1 MDKILE
7 QLGGLFL
14 SSLPSVVLLIV
25 LYFFLKTVLFN
36 PLEKIL
42 AERYQKTEGKE
53 KGAAEA
59 LHQAE
64 RRADEYAQ
72 AIHEAKAEIYAQQE
86 TLRKALEAE
95 RDAAVAAAAKRT
107 DALLN
112 EGREAVEKEL
122 AESRTMVEREAA
134 ELARMIA
141 GKVLAKEA
149 A

>member
-14 SSLPSVVLLIV
+14 GSLPSVFLLIV
-25 LYFFLKTVLFN
+25 LYFFLKAVLFN

-64 RRADEYAQ
+64 QRADEYAK

-86 TLRKALEAE
+86 LLRKSLEAE
-95 RDAAVAAAAKRT
+95 RDAAVAAAAERT
-107 DALLN
+107 DTLLN
-112 EGREAVEKEL
+112 EGRAAIETEL
-122 AESRTMVEREAA
+122 ADSRLVVEREAA

>member
-14 SSLPSVVLLIV
+14 GSLPSVVLLIV
-25 LYFFLKTVLFN
+25 LYFFLKTLLFN

-53 KGAAEA
+53 KGAADA

-64 RRADEYAQ
+64 RRAGEYAK
-72 AIHEAKAEIYAQQE
+72 AIQDAKAEIYAQQE
-86 TLRKALEAE
+86 LLRKSLEAE
-95 RDAAVAAAAKRT
+95 RDAAVAAAAERADT
-107 DALLN
+107 LLN
-112 EGREAVEKEL
+112 EGRASIEKEL
-122 AESRTMVEREAA
+122 ADSRVVVEREAA

-141 GKVLAKEA
+141 GKVLTREA

>member
-14 SSLPSVVLLIV
+14 GSLPSVFLLIV
-25 LYFFLKTVLFN
+25 LYFFLKTILFN

-53 KGAAEA
+53 KGAADA

-64 RRADEYAQ
+64 KRADEYAK
-72 AIHEAKAEIYAQQE
+72 AIQEAKAEIYAQQE
-86 TLRKALEAE
+86 LLRKSLEAE
-95 RDAAVAAAAKRT
+95 RDAAVATAAQRT

-112 EGREAVEKEL
+112 EGRAAIETEL
-122 AESRTMVEREAA
+122 ADSRVVVEREAVG
-134 ELARMIA
+134 LARMIA